1 MVPHQAFLSFTIS
14 QSLFKFTSVE
24 LVILSNHLIFCCPLL
39 LCLQSFSA
47 STSFPMSWFFPSGN
61 QSIGASASV
70 LSMNIQGWFPSGLTG
85 LISLLSK
92 GLSRVFSNCTVWKHQ
107 FFSTQPPVWSN
118 CHICACCQEKTIAF
132 TTRSF
137 VSKVMTLLFNTRSE
151 VKASAWDAGD
161 PGSIPGSG
169 RTPGEGNGN
178 PLQYSC
184 LENSMDWG
192 AW

>member
-47 STSFPMSWFFPSGN
+47 STSFPTSWFFPSGN

-132 TTRSF
+132 TIRSF

-161 PGSIPGSG
+161 PG
-169 RTPGEGNGN
+169 
-178 PLQYSC
+178 
-184 LENSMDWG
+184 
-192 AW
+192 